1 MVSKKTIMTAVDLL
15 NMDQCEMASR
25 ITILENRVASL
36 ERTSTPKET
45 PPKVLKTA
53 KKGKAEK
60 KPTKKVVKKNKVGR
74 PRKTK

>member
-60 KPTKKVVKKNKVGR
+60 KPAKKVVKNSKAGR